1 LLVCLHFFFFFEIYL
16 FLCVLKEL
24 RIKSVSHNFFSIYD
38 FPKLITVKKTLVS
51 KMNEILKG
59 MESFFGRGRFEIK
72 PFADSICCYIGC
84 FGNVGVIETDEGLIL
99 FDLAIRQFGRYV
111 FNAVRNFSDKPV
123 KYIIYSHGHFDHAF
137 GYASI
142 IEEIKE
148 KGWEMPQVIGHE
160 NILDRFEKYRI
171 LDKYHIWLNKQQFAS
186 IGLKK
191 QKEPVSAHETL
202 DPTIIL
208 TGNDNSYSFQLGRYN
223 FEVYHDKGETDD
235 SLWMFFPEKKVIFA
249 GDLVMNPGFPNVGNP
264 NKVQRY
270 PKHWALAMEKMLER
284 DAEYILPGHGQLI
297 EGKKNVKDALS
308 IRAEAM
314 HFVHDEVVKR
324 MNEGKWFEQI
334 YHEMLEIYPDKFKN
348 HEFLKPTYGCY
359 RFAIHAT
366 YRLYHGWYN
375 TGNPTDL
382 FPAKSEDIAK
392 EFLKINDAK
401 KYLNHAKNLY
411 ENGKL
416 QLALHILDIIIKG
429 CNLIEK
435 DVLLETYALKANIFK
450 RQAKEEPSFIAK
462 NSYLNGAKELKELV
476 KKLKREIR

>member
-1 LLVCLHFFFFFEIYL
+1 MNTT
-16 FLCVLKEL
+16 KEDMN
-24 RIKSVSHNFFSIYD
+24 NFMGN
-38 FPKLITVKKTLVS
+38 FPPKT
-51 KMNEILKG
+51 
-59 MESFFGRGRFEIK
+59 
-72 PFADSICCYIGC
+72 FADGTCQIIGS
-84 FGNVGVIETDEGLIL
+84 FGNVGVIKTDEGLIV
-99 FDLAIRQFGRYV
+99 FDLAPRQFNHLIFKKLRE
-111 FNAVRNFSDKPV
+111 FSDKPV

-160 NILDRFEKYRI
+160 NILERFEKYRI
-171 LDKYHIWLNKQQFAS
+171 LDKYHVWLNSQQFAS
-186 IGLKK
+186 RGVK
-191 QKEPVSAHETL
+191 QREGIVSAHETL
-202 DPTIIL
+202 DPTIVL
-208 TGNDNSYSFQLGRYN
+208 TGNDTSYSFQLGKYN

-235 SLWMFFPEKKVIFA
+235 SLWLFFPEKRVIFA
-249 GDLVMNPGFPNVGNP
+249 GDLVMNPGYPNIGNP

-270 PKHWALAMEKMLER
+270 PKHWALAMEKMLEKN
-284 DAEYILPGHGQLI
+284 AEFLLPGHGQLI
-297 EGKKNVKDALS
+297 EGKKNVKKALS

-348 HEFLKPTYGCY
+348 HEFSKPTYGCY

-401 KYLNHAKNLY
+401 KYLNHAKNLH

-416 QLALHILDIIIKG
+416 QLALHLIDIIIKG
-429 CNLIEK
+429 NNLSEK
-435 DVLLETYALKANIFK
+435 DVLLETYDLKAKILK
-450 RQAKEEPSFIAK
+450 QKAKEEPSFIAK
-462 NSYLNGAKELKELV
+462 NSLLNGAKQMKALV
-476 KKLKREIR
+476 KKLKREMR